1 MHPAD
6 GLIPGIKELRMAG
19 ANHPEFFPPTHQVRS
34 IIRTFFFFFKLS
46 EVGRGQRLL
55 QLEVSI
61 YLSSFPD
68 IVDI

>member
-1 MHPAD
+1 
-6 GLIPGIKELRMAG
+6 MAG